1 MGLDLSEKQGY
12 FPDIMVAKKQSQS
25 IDMKIL
31 SRIYG
36 KGRGCVFTPS
46 DFADLGSQDAV
57 HQALSRHARAG
68 TIRKLARGLYD
79 YPRQNPKLGPI
90 PPSDENIAKALNG
103 RHSTRIQLSGAHAA
117 NMLGLSTQVPM
128 RTVFLTDGA
137 SSKVQIGRRQIVL
150 KKTTPRQMATAGRA
164 SGLVIQALRW
174 LGAPNVDDKIIAT
187 LKRRLGP
194 DEKKQLLADVRYAPA
209 WVAEIMRRVAAP

>member
-1 MGLDLSEKQGY
+1 M
-12 FPDIMVAKKQSQS
+12 
-25 IDMKIL
+25 
-31 SRIYG
+31 
-36 KGRGCVFTPS
+36 FTPN
-46 DFADLGSQDAV
+46 DFADLGGQDVV
-57 HQALSRHARAG
+57 HQTLSRYARAG

-79 YPRQNPKLGPI
+79 YPRQNPKLGLI
-90 PPSDENIAKALNG
+90 PPYDEDIAKALNG
-103 RHSTRIQLSGAHAA
+103 RHSTRIQVSGAHAA

-137 SSKVQIGRRQIVL
+137 ASKVQIGPRQIVL

-164 SGLVIQALRW
+164 SGTVIQALRW
-174 LGAPNVDDKIIAT
+174 LGAPNVDDKAIAI

-209 WVAEIMRRVAAP
+209 WVAKVMRQVAAH

>member
-1 MGLDLSEKQGY
+1 LSEKQGY
-12 FPDIMVAKKQSQS
+12 FPDIMAAKKQLQS
-25 IDMKIL
+25 IDMKTL

-36 KGRGCVFTPS
+36 RGRGCVFTPN
-46 DFADLGSQDAV
+46 DFSDLGSQDAV
-57 HQALSRHARAG
+57 HQALSRHARTG

-79 YPRQNPKLGPI
+79 FPRQHPKLGLI

-128 RTVFLTDGA
+128 RTVFLTDGD
-137 SSKVQIGRRQIVL
+137 SRKVQLGPRQIVL
-150 KKTTPRQMATAGRA
+150 KKTTPRQMATAGRV

-174 LGAPNVDDKIIAT
+174 LGATNVDDKIIAT
-187 LKRRLGP
+187 LRRRLGP
-194 DEKKQLLADVRYAPA
+194 DEKKQLLADIRYAPD
-209 WVAEIMRRVAAP
+209 WVAQIMRQVAAP

>member
-1 MGLDLSEKQGY
+1 
-12 FPDIMVAKKQSQS
+12 MVAKKQPQS

-31 SRIYG
+31 FRIYG
-36 KGRGCVFTPS
+36 KGRGCVFTPN
-46 DFADLGSQDAV
+46 DFTDLGSQDAV
-57 HQALSRHARAG
+57 HQALSRHARAD

-79 YPRQNPKLGPI
+79 YPRKHPQLGLI
-90 PPSDENIAKALNG
+90 PPSDENIANG

-128 RTVFLTDGA
+128 RTVFLTDGD
-137 SSKVQIGRRQIVL
+137 SRKVQLDRRQIVL

-164 SGLVIQALRW
+164 SGMVIQALRW
-174 LGAPNVDDKIIAT
+174 LGAANVNDKAIAT

-194 DEKKQLLADVRYAPA
+194 DEKKQLLADVRHAPA
-209 WVAEIMRRVAAP
+209 WVAQIMRQVAAP

>member
-1 MGLDLSEKQGY
+1 M
-12 FPDIMVAKKQSQS
+12 
-25 IDMKIL
+25 
-31 SRIYG
+31 
-36 KGRGCVFTPS
+36 FTPS

-79 YPRQNPKLGPI
+79 HPRLHPKLGLV

-128 RTVFLTDGA
+128 RTVFLTDGE
-137 SSKVQIGRRQIVL
+137 SRKVQLGRRQIVL
-150 KKTTPRQMATAGRA
+150 KKTTPRQMATAGRV
-164 SGLVIQALRW
+164 SGMVIQALRW
-174 LGAPNVDDKIIAT
+174 LGADHVDDKTIAA

-194 DEKKQLLADVRYAPA
+194 DEKKQLLADLRYAPA
-209 WVAEIMRRVAAP
+209 WVAEIMRRIATP

>member
-1 MGLDLSEKQGY
+1 
-12 FPDIMVAKKQSQS
+12 MVAKKQPQS
-25 IDMKIL
+25 IDMKTL

-36 KGRGCVFTPS
+36 RGRGCVFTPN

-79 YPRQNPKLGPI
+79 YPRQHPKLGLI
-90 PPSDENIAKALNG
+90 PPSDENIAKALNS

-128 RTVFLTDGA
+128 RTVFLTDGD
-137 SSKVQIGRRQIVL
+137 SRKVQLGRRQIVL

-164 SGLVIQALRW
+164 SGMVIQALRW
-174 LGAPNVDDKIIAT
+174 LGAANVDDKAIAT

-194 DEKKQLLADVRYAPA
+194 DEKKQLLADVRHAPA
-209 WVAEIMRRVAAP
+209 WVAQVMRQVAAT

>member
-1 MGLDLSEKQGY
+1 M
-12 FPDIMVAKKQSQS
+12 AKHKNSVDNQ
-25 IDMKIL
+25 IL
-31 SRIYG
+31 SRIKAKREG
-36 KGRGCVFTPS
+36 WVFTPT
-46 DFADLGSQDAV
+46 DFLDLGSRTAV
-57 HQALSRHARAG
+57 GLALMRHARAG

-79 YPRQNPKLGPI
+79 YPRQHPKLGLI
-90 PPSDENIAKALNG
+90 PPSDEHIAKALNG

-137 SSKVQIGRRQIVL
+137 SRKVQLGRRQIVL

-174 LGAPNVDDKIIAT
+174 LGAAHVDDKTIAT

-194 DEKKQLLADVRYAPA
+194 DEKKQLLADLRHAPA
-209 WVAEIMRRVAAP
+209 WVAEIMRQVATP

>member
-1 MGLDLSEKQGY
+1 MA
-12 FPDIMVAKKQSQS
+12 AKKQLQS
-25 IDMKIL
+25 IDTKIL

-36 KGRGCVFTPS
+36 RGRGCVFTPN
-46 DFADLGSQDAV
+46 DFADLGGQDVV
-57 HQALSRHARAG
+57 HQTLSRYARAG

-79 YPRQNPKLGPI
+79 YPRQNPKLGLI
-90 PPSDENIAKALNG
+90 PPYDEDIAKALNG
-103 RHSTRIQLSGAHAA
+103 RHSTRIQVSGAHAA

-137 SSKVQIGRRQIVL
+137 ASKVQIGPRQIVL

-164 SGLVIQALRW
+164 SGTVIQALRW
-174 LGAPNVDDKIIAT
+174 LGAPNVDDKAIAI

-194 DEKKQLLADVRYAPA
+194 DEKKQLLADVRHAPA
-209 WVAEIMRRVAAP
+209 WVAKVMRQVAAP

>member
-1 MGLDLSEKQGY
+1 MA
-12 FPDIMVAKKQSQS
+12 AKKQLQS

-36 KGRGCVFTPS
+36 GGRGRVFTPN

-79 YPRQNPKLGPI
+79 YPRQHPKLGLV
-90 PPSDENIAKALNG
+90 PPSDEHIAKALNG

-128 RTVFLTDGA
+128 RTVFLTDGD
-137 SSKVQIGRRQIVL
+137 SRKVQLGRRQIVL

-174 LGAPNVDDKIIAT
+174 LGAAHVDDKTIAA

-194 DEKKQLLADVRYAPA
+194 DEKKQLLADVRHAPG
-209 WVAEIMRRVAAP
+209 WVAEVMRQVAAP